1 LHLNKLWKQK
11 VHKSQVKRLKID
23 ICIFYTGYCNNLK
36 VLYSCA
42 GKTTLP
48 KGTIQRLIPQQ
59 PERIL
64 DAPELFDDYCKFYY
78 TIVDF
83 WGGQYFIFLVNISII
98 FTTLELHDC
107 FIIYRPV
114 KKWQFN
120 ICNNN
125 ANKIVIPKIC
135 FLILKR
141 ISFVNTFQQNILIIH
156 VVSFYTPARRESVG
170 I

>member
-1 LHLNKLWKQK
+1 MD
-11 VHKSQVKRLKID
+11 S
-23 ICIFYTGYCNNLK
+23 CIFYTGYCNNLK

-83 WGGQYFIFLVNISII
+83 
-98 FTTLELHDC
+98 
-107 FIIYRPV
+107 
-114 KKWQFN
+114 
-120 ICNNN
+120 
-125 ANKIVIPKIC
+125 
-135 FLILKR
+135 
-141 ISFVNTFQQNILIIH
+141 
-156 VVSFYTPARRESVG
+156 
-170 I
+170 